1 MYTENGNSPHGF
13 GVLDPKQFRP
23 YSKNP
28 SIAKGF
34 KEVSLADELGSGM
47 RNTYKY
53 TQLYSR
59 AEPKFIEGDLFTIII
74 SLRPVMTDKVG
85 PTPEVTPEVT
95 SPEDSMI
102 NKILLYCSTPKS
114 RKEIMDHCGYSD
126 YKNFTKKFI
135 NPLLES
141 GKIKMTV
148 PDKPTSSKQKYIK
161 A

>member
-95 SPEDSMI
+95 PP
-102 NKILLYCSTPKS
+102 KI
-114 RKEIMDHCGYSD
+114 
-126 YKNFTKKFI
+126 
-135 NPLLES
+135 
-141 GKIKMTV
+141 V
-148 PDKPTSSKQKYIK
+148 
-161 A
+161 

>member
-95 SPEDSMI
+95 PPEDSMI

-126 YKNFTKKFI
+126 YKNFTKNLSIRFLSPE
-135 NPLLES
+135 N
-141 GKIKMTV
+141 
-148 PDKPTSSKQKYIK
+148 
-161 A
+161 

>member
-13 GVLDPKQFRP
+13 GVLDSKQFRP

-28 SIAKGF
+28 SIAKVF
-34 KEVSLADELGSGM
+34 REVSLADELGSGM

-74 SLRPVMTDKVG
+74 PLRPVMTDKVG

-95 SPEDSMI
+95 PEDSMI

-135 NPLLES
+135 NTLLES
-141 GKIKMTV
+141 GKLKMTV